1 MREHA
6 QEPDLEES
14 SGEKTPPEIRRFLLA
29 RKFKCVC
36 GIWDYRLASRIFQLF
51 VVAPLLVK
59 YVGIDYEDL
68 VRASFHMFDPEYR
81 KLSLRDIIRK
91 FNNN

>member
-1 MREHA
+1 MRERA

-14 SGEKTPPEIRRFLLA
+14 SGEETPPEIRRFLLA

-36 GIWDYRLASRIFQLF
+36 GIWDYRLASTIFRLF

-68 VRASFHMFDPEYR
+68 VRASFHTFDSEYR
-81 KLSLRDIIRK
+81 ELSDAGRYH
-91 FNNN
+91 